1 MGSICFVA
9 GLDGLGAIFV
19 CRSISMPCL
28 LSSFLSFSGEARAK
42 WQSLARA

>member
-19 CRSISMPCL
+19 C
-28 LSSFLSFSGEARAK
+28 SFCINFNALFVK
-42 WQSLARA
+42 